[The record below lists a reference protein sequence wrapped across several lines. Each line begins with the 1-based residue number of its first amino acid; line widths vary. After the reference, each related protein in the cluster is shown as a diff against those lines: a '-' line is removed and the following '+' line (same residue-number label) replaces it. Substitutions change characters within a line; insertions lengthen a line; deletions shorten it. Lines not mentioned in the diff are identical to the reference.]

1 MSNGSRVL
9 TTSYRWRLRE
19 LMAQSG
25 YHTATALHAALNN
38 RGVALS
44 QSQVCRI
51 VGPQHE
57 ADADASEGGQRAPQS
72 RACVA
77 PLLDV

>member
-51 VGPQHE
+51 VSGN
-57 ADADASEGGQRAPQS
+57 ARTCVVDVSGGVVLSPG
-72 RACVA
+72 
-77 PLLDV
+77 LLTL

>member
-38 RGVALS
+38 RGVAL
-44 QSQVCRI
+44 
-51 VGPQHE
+51 GT
-57 ADADASEGGQRAPQS
+57 APTFVDS
-72 RACVA
+72 WG
-77 PLLDV
+77 